1 MAVVRRY
8 VFFVVHEIIYF
19 IVNVSS
25 LIYCCGDMRYM
36 QVIEK
41 KQPTTISDYL
51 INIYYKTDKNSSNIT
66 MQDQNE

>member
-1 MAVVRRY
+1 
-8 VFFVVHEIIYF
+8 
-19 IVNVSS
+19 
-25 LIYCCGDMRYM
+25 MRYM